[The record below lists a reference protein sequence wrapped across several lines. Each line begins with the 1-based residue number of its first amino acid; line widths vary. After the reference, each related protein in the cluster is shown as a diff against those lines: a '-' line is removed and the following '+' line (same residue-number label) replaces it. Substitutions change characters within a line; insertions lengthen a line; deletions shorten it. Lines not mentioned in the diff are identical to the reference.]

1 MAFWNAPSD
10 DPAHREKSIDAAFAM
25 SKALEQLN
33 KDLDRHDE
41 DKLAIG
47 IGINTGDCIVGNM
60 GSDKRFDYTVLGDA
74 VNLASR
80 LEGQSGNYGM
90 QIILGEGSVEGLSR
104 EKYCVCELD
113 LIAVKGKSEPV
124 KIFTVF
130 KIEDSEIADEV
141 FLLEHQDFLKNYR
154 SQNWLKAR
162 EHINK
167 YRFSKNEFTL
177 YYSLF
182 LERIDELSK
191 QTLPND
197 WSGVF
202 IAKTK

>member
-1 MAFWNAPSD
+1 M
-10 DPAHREKSIDAAFAM
+10 
-25 SKALEQLN
+25 
-33 KDLDRHDE
+33 
-41 DKLAIG
+41 
-47 IGINTGDCIVGNM
+47 
-60 GSDKRFDYTVLGDA
+60 
-74 VNLASR
+74 
-80 LEGQSGNYGM
+80 
-90 QIILGEGSVEGLSR
+90 
-104 EKYCVCELD
+104 
-113 LIAVKGKSEPV
+113 KGKSEPV
-124 KIFTVF
+124 KIYTVF

-162 EHINK
+162 EHIDK
-167 YRFSKNEFTL
+167 YRFSKTEFTL